1 MNGAMIGTLVLKDL
15 KLYFRNR
22 FFAFIT
28 VLALVFYIIIY
39 YVMPNT
45 VDETLKLGLY
55 APQFPAALLNSLAE
69 EGLVIQSTNSEQ
81 ELQDVVLA
89 GDVDAGF
96 VLPPDVL
103 ANLAGGTR
111 QPVTVY
117 VATSAP
123 PEFRDVY
130 KLLFEEIAATMVG
143 QPLQYTVNEE
153 ILGPDLAGAQI
164 PPRDRMLPLFAVVV
178 LMMETLGLAS
188 LVSSEVEAGTIRA
201 LLVTPLRMEGLFL
214 AKGIMG
220 VSLAMVQVVLLMLV
234 TGGLDQQP
242 LLILV
247 ALLLGSMLTVGLGFL
262 IASVARDMM
271 SVMSWG
277 ILAILL
283 LVLPALGV
291 LVPGAM
297 TNWIKLLPSYFLV
310 DIVYRASNFNMG
322 WLEASG
328 SLLLLLAAALLIFG
342 LGVAVLRRKFQ

>member
-39 YVMPNT
+39 FVMPNT

-55 APQFPAALLNSLAE
+55 APQFPSALLSNLAE
-69 EGLVIQSTNSEQ
+69 EGLAIQTSGSEQ
-81 ELQDVVLA
+81 ALKDAVLE
-89 GDVDAGF
+89 GEVDAGF
-96 VLPPDVL
+96 VLSPEVM
-103 ANLAGGTR
+103 ANLASGR
-111 QPVTVY
+111 REPVTVY
-117 VATSAP
+117 VAASAP
-123 PEFRDVY
+123 AEFRDVY
-130 KLLFEEIAATMVG
+130 KLLFEEITYMMVG
-143 QPLQYTVNEE
+143 QPLQFTVNEE
-153 ILGPDLAGAQI
+153 IVGPDMAGAQI

-178 LMMETLGLAS
+178 LMMETMGLAS
-188 LVSSEVEAGTIRA
+188 LISSEVEAGTIRA

-214 AKGIMG
+214 AKAIMG
-220 VSLAMVQVVLLMLV
+220 VSLAMVQAVVLMWV

-242 LLILV
+242 LLILI

-291 LVPGAM
+291 LIPGAM

-310 DIVYRASNFNMG
+310 DVVYRASNFNMG
-322 WLEASG
+322 WSEASG
-328 SLLLLLAAALLIFG
+328 SLLLLLTSALLIFG